1 MPKRAGGMR
10 RSQRALQHASSCFA
24 LAATAVQAADTRTG
38 GGGGALLVVVVLASS
53 EVGRSFAGVLSPGIA
68 ASGRE

>member
-53 EVGRSFAGVLSPGIA
+53 EVGRKLCRGAEPRHSRFGA
-68 ASGRE
+68 